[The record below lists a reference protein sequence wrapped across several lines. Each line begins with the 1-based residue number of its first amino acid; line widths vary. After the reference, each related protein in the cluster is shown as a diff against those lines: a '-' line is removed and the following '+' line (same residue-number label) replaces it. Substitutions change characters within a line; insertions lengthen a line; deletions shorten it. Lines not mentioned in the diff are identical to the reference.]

1 MELNLEQGGYIL
13 LDKPYTWTSFQ
24 ATKKVQYVLKRHFG
38 VKKIKIGH
46 AGTLDPLAT
55 GLLILCVGK
64 YTKRI
69 EEYQAGEKEY
79 TGTIFLGATTPS
91 FDKEKPVDF
100 TFPIEHISKEA
111 IRQTANTFLGEQS
124 QIPPVFSAVKIN
136 GVRAYAKA
144 REGKEVEMRER
155 RITIHEFEITD
166 IRMPEVDF
174 RIRCSKGTYIRSI
187 ARDFGRRLQSGA
199 YLTALCRIRI
209 GEMRLEDAQTPE
221 QIQAQYPI
229 KPDTATAVGK

>member
-91 FDKEKPVDF
+91 FDKENPVDC
-100 TFPIEHISKEA
+100 TFPTEHITEEA

-174 RIRCSKGTYIRSI
+174 RIRCSKGTYIRSV

-199 YLTALCRIRI
+199 YLTALCRTRI

-229 KPDTATAVGK
+229 KPDTATAVGR

>member
-1 MELNLEQGGYIL
+1 MMELNLEQGGYIL

-24 ATKKVQYVLKRHFG
+24 ATKKVQYILKRHFG

-91 FDKEKPVDF
+91 FDMEKPVDF
-100 TFPIEHISKEA
+100 TFPIEHITEEA

-124 QIPPVFSAVKIN
+124 QLPPVFSAVKIN
-136 GVRAYAKA
+136 GVRAYTKA

-187 ARDFGRRLQSGA
+187 ARDFGEKLQSGA
-199 YLTALCRIRI
+199 YLTALCRTRI
-209 GEMRLEDAQTPE
+209 GDMSLEEAQTPE
-221 QIQAQYPI
+221 QIQLRFPV
-229 KPDTATAVGK
+229 KS

>member
-13 LDKPYTWTSFQ
+13 LNKPYTWTSFQ

-91 FDKEKPVDF
+91 FDKEKPVDC
-100 TFPIEHISKEA
+100 TFPTEYITAEA

-199 YLTALCRIRI
+199 YLTALCRTRI

>member
-91 FDKEKPVDF
+91 FDKEKPVDC
-100 TFPIEHISKEA
+100 TFSTEHITEEA

-144 REGKEVEMRER
+144 REGKEIEMRER

-199 YLTALCRIRI
+199 YLTALCRTRI

>member
-91 FDKEKPVDF
+91 FDKEKPVDC
-100 TFPIEHISKEA
+100 TFPTEHITEEA

-144 REGKEVEMRER
+144 REGKEIEMRER

-166 IRMPEVDF
+166 IRMPKVDF

-199 YLTALCRIRI
+199 YLTALCRTRI